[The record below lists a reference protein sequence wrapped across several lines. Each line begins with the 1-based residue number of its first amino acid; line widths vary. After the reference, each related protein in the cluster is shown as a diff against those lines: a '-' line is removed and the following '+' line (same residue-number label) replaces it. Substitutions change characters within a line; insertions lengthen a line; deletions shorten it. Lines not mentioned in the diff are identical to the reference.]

1 MFQALGHV
9 LLCVLKSCKNPWW
22 TWNFHCWKPKRST
35 TRSESQRSIA
45 EQDCTVSDSIMWI
58 DWTNV
63 CCISLMLTVTC
74 APKGATKRWWLSVAV
89 CAQADPAQRNSAERL
104 DDIGGVEMLPLR
116 CAQHFV
122 RSSPQTSFVAAAFH
136 AVPWTFQG
144 SLMVTTSFLLKAHLK
159 GLP

>member
-1 MFQALGHV
+1 MSPSHSVHAAHASFPNWQSFRMFQALGHV
-9 LLCVLKSCKNPWW
+9 LLCVLKSCKKPWW

-104 DDIGGVEMLPLR
+104 DDIGGYRWRWNAP
-116 CAQHFV
+116 AQM
-122 RSSPQTSFVAAAFH
+122 RSAFCSFFA
-136 AVPWTFQG
+136 T
-144 SLMVTTSFLLKAHLK
+144 K
-159 GLP
+159 